1 MIAAIYAR
9 KSTDQHGVADAEKS
23 VTRQIDHAKAYAL
36 KKGWTVA
43 DDHVYVD
50 DGISGAE
57 FANRPDFLRL
67 MNALK
72 PTPPFQ
78 LLIMSEESRLGRE
91 SIETAYAL
99 KQLVTAG
106 VRVFFYLENR
116 ERTLESPT
124 DKLLLSVTAFADEME
139 REKAR
144 QRTTDA
150 MARKARAG
158 HVTGG
163 RVFGYDNVDV
173 MGEPDA
179 QGRQRRLHVERRV
192 NDAEADVVRRIFDL
206 SGSGLG
212 MTRIAKLL
220 NADGTPAPRPQQ
232 GRPRGWVASSVRQ
245 ILYRPLY
252 RGEIVWNKTKKRN
265 VWGQTHVSKRPD
277 SEWITVPAPHLRIV
291 SDDAWTRAHAR
302 LAEARTH
309 YLRSTSGRLW
319 GRPPRETD
327 SKYLLPGFARCGVC
341 GGGMFVY
348 SRRQGRRRAF
358 FYACTAH
365 HKRGP
370 SVCANALKVP
380 MATANA
386 AILTAIEHDVL
397 RPEVVDAVL
406 TRAVEALLPNAEALD
421 REWMEA
427 TTAMATVDGQIQR
440 LTAAI
445 GASGHSPA
453 LLETLHG
460 TETRRATLEQTLA
473 TLGQRRQITDLDV
486 PRIQRDLRDRLE
498 DWQGLLTRHVPQ
510 ARQIL
515 RKLLPHPLVL
525 TPRLKG
531 KNKRY
536 EFTGQASLGKVL
548 AGVMDVRSTSGAIPL
563 GTPPTLHR
571 RARRAIGRTG
581 LSP

>member
-1 MIAAIYAR
+1 MITAIYAR
-9 KSTDQHGVADAEKS
+9 KSTEQPGIADAEKS
-23 VTRQIDHAKAYAL
+23 VTRQIEHARAYATR
-36 KKGWTVA
+36 KGWTVA

-57 FANRPDFLRL
+57 FANRPGFLRL
-67 MNALK
+67 MNVLK

-78 LLIMSEESRLGRE
+78 VLIMSEESRLGRE

-106 VRVFFYLENR
+106 VRVFFYLEDR

-179 QGRQRRLHVERRV
+179 QGRRRRRHVERGI
-192 NDAEADVVRRIFDL
+192 NEAEADVVRRIFEL

-220 NADGTPAPRPQQ
+220 NAEGTPAPRPQQ
-232 GRPRGWVASSVRQ
+232 GRPSGWVASSIRQ

-252 RGEIVWNKTKKRN
+252 RGKIVWNKTKKRN
-265 VWGQTHVSKRPD
+265 AWGQTHVSKRPD

-291 SDDAWTRAHAR
+291 SDEAWTRAQAR

-348 SRRQGRRRAF
+348 SRRQGRRRVF

-380 MATANA
+380 MATANS
-386 AILTAIEHDVL
+386 AILTAIESDVL
-397 RPEVVDAVL
+397 RPEVVEAAL
-406 TRAVEALLPNAEALD
+406 ERAVEALLPNAEVLD
-421 REWMEA
+421 REWTEA
-427 TTAMATVDGQIQR
+427 TTELSAVEGQIQR

-445 GASGHSPA
+445 SATGHSPA
-453 LLETLHG
+453 LLETLQAK
-460 TETRRATLEQTLA
+460 ETRRAGLEQTLA
-473 TLGQRRQITDLDV
+473 ALGRRRQITDLDV
-486 PRIQRDLRDRLE
+486 PRLQRDLRQRLE
-498 DWQGLLTRHVPQ
+498 DWQGLLTRHIPQ

-525 TPRLKG
+525 TPRLQG
-531 KNKRY
+531 KTKQY
-536 EFTGQASLGKVL
+536 EFRGEASLGKVL
-548 AGVMDVRSTSGAIPL
+548 AGVMDGRSTSGAIPL
-563 GTPPTLHR
+563 GTPYL
-571 RARRAIGRTG
+571 A
-581 LSP
+581 